1 MEILNT
7 NKHIFKKQ
15 LLIENKFV
23 NHLEI
28 YKTMKKWKD
37 SGVLDDLIVNYDTQ
51 TPFLPIRNNDN
62 TQIVPPKDDDDE
74 LDIF

>member
-23 NHLEI
+23 NQIKI
-28 YKTMKKWKD
+28 YKTMKKWED
-37 SGVLDDLIVNYDTQ
+37 SGVLDNLIVNYDTQ
-51 TPFLPIRNNDN
+51 TPFLPIRNNDS
-62 TQIVPPKDDDDE
+62 TQIVTPEDDDDE

>member
-37 SGVLDDLIVNYDTQ
+37 SGVLGDLIVN

-62 TQIVPPKDDDDE
+62 TQIVPPEDDDDE